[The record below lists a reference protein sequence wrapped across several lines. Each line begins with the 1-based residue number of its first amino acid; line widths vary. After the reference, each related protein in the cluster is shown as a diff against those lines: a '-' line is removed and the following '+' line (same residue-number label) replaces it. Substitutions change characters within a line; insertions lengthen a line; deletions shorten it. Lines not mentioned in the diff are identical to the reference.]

1 MVGERYDPLQVE
13 KEVLEFW
20 KKNKIYE
27 KAKSKNKGK
36 VKFYFLDGPPY
47 TSGRVHIGTAWNK
60 AFKDM
65 VLRYKRMKGF
75 DVWDRAG
82 YDMHG
87 LPVEHA
93 VEEKLGI
100 KHKDEIPKFGV
111 AKFIEE
117 CRNFALTNAKLMSED
132 FKRLGVWMDFDNAY
146 MSITNEFI
154 EGVWFLI
161 KKAHE
166 RGRLYLGEKVMHW
179 CPKCATALA
188 KHELEYK
195 KVRDVSIFLKFK
207 IKGKENEYLVV
218 WTTTPWTIPFNLG
231 IMVHPEFDYVKA
243 KVGDEYWIVAKG
255 LSAAFI
261 QGVVGKKLEIVEE
274 FKGKELEGVE
284 YEHPLYSELKEVYD
298 KLKKEHPNVHA
309 VVLSDEYVDLSA
321 GTGLVHMA
329 PGCGPEDYEVGHRYK
344 IPPFNNIDE
353 EGRFPEEMGK
363 FAGFIARK
371 DDDKFIEEFE
381 KKGCLIARSEV
392 DHDYAHCWR
401 CKQPVIFRTTL
412 QWFFKVEDLIGKMR
426 ELNKKVKWVP
436 EWAGSRQFDN
446 WLANLRDNS
455 ITRQRYWGTP
465 VPIWKCDKCDAYV
478 VIGSAKELSEFASLP
493 KDFHRPW
500 IDDVTFRCKHCD
512 GTMKRI
518 ADVLDVWIDA
528 GTTSWT
534 CLDYPQREDLF
545 KQLWP
550 ADFILEGKD
559 QIRGWFNLLLIASMV
574 AFEKHSYKA
583 VYMHGFVNDALGRKM
598 SKSLGNVISPYE
610 VIDKYGADVLRYYM
624 IGGAEPGV
632 DINYNFEDM
641 KVKARN
647 INVLWNVYRFV
658 LDLAKQVQL
667 KEFDESVFGT
677 EEKYIISRLHSTIKK
692 VSELFENYVLNEIP
706 WEVERLFLD
715 LSRVYIR
722 LVREKLSDE
731 KGKEIVL
738 FTCFKVLLECLKLFA
753 PVAPFISERIYQG
766 LRKVFGVEVESVH
779 LFDWPEYD
787 SKLIDV
793 ELENKFDV
801 MNKII
806 SAILSVRD
814 RIKRGVRWPLSKVVV
829 VGWER
834 TKEVVEEFGE
844 LIKRQANVKEIVAAD
859 SFGKLERI
867 KANFLTIENE
877 FDEKTAAKVIAAIAT
892 TSAETI
898 AEHIEKEGKFE
909 VDVDGKKVAVQK
921 RHLVFEYSIPKGYEV
936 EEFFTGMP
944 TKVYVNVEM
953 TPELEAEGYA
963 REVMRRIQTL
973 RKKAG
978 LEKKQRI
985 VLHVKADEELVNML
999 RNFEEQIMERVGAE
1013 HMKITTMNPA
1023 RKHEWV
1029 SIEKIKNKEVQIA
1042 FDLVK

>member
-1 MVGERYDPLQVE
+1 MPEERYDPLQVE
-13 KEVLEFW
+13 KEVLDFW
-20 KKNKIYE
+20 QKNEIYRKVKE
-27 KAKSKNKGK
+27 KNRGK
-36 VKFYFLDGPPY
+36 EKFYFLDGPPY

-65 VLRYKRMKGF
+65 FLRYKRMKGF

-111 AKFIEE
+111 ARFIEE

-146 MSITNEFI
+146 MSIKNEFI
-154 EGVWFLI
+154 EGVWFLV
-161 KKAHE
+161 KKAYE
-166 RGRLYLGEKVMHW
+166 KGRLYLGEKVMHW

-195 KVRDVSIFLKFK
+195 KIKDTSVFLKFK
-207 IKGKENEYLVV
+207 IKGKENEYLVI

-231 IMVHPEFDYVKA
+231 VMVHPEFDYVKA
-243 KVGDEYWIVAKG
+243 KVDDEYWIVAKG
-255 LSAAFI
+255 LAGAFI
-261 QGVVGKKLEIVEE
+261 QGVVGKKLEIVDE
-274 FKGKELEGVE
+274 FKGRELEGLE
-284 YEHPLYSELKEVYD
+284 YEHPLYEELKEIYD
-298 KLKKEHPNVHA
+298 KLKKEHPNVHT
-309 VVLSDEYVDLSA
+309 VVLSEEYVDLSA

-344 IPPFNNIDE
+344 IPPFNNLDE
-353 EGRFPEEMGK
+353 EGRFPAEMGR
-363 FAGFIARK
+363 FAGFVARK
-371 DDDKFIEEFE
+371 DDERFIEEFE
-381 KKGCLIARSEV
+381 KVGCLIAKSDVE
-392 DHDYAHCWR
+392 HEYAHCWR
-401 CKQPVIFRTTL
+401 CKQPVIFRTTQ
-412 QWFFKVEDLIGKMR
+412 QWFFKIEDLIEMMR

-436 EWAGSRQFDN
+436 EWAGSKQFDN

-465 VPIWKCDKCDAYV
+465 VPIWKCDKCGAFI
-478 VIGSAKELSEFASLP
+478 VIGSVKELKEHAAVPEDL
-493 KDFHRPW
+493 HRPW

-512 GTMKRI
+512 GTMHRI

-559 QIRGWFNLLLIASMV
+559 QIRGWFNLLLIASMI

-624 IGGAEPGV
+624 VGGAEPGV

-641 KVKARN
+641 RVKARN
-647 INVLWNVYRFV
+647 LSVLWNTYRFV

-667 KEFDESVFGT
+667 KEFDANAFGT
-677 EEKYIISRLHSTIKK
+677 EEKYIFSRLNSTIRR
-692 VSELFENYVLNEIP
+692 VTELFDNYVLNEVPI
-706 WEVERLFLD
+706 EIEKLFLD
-715 LSRVYIR
+715 LSRVYIK
-722 LVREKLSDE
+722 LVREKLIDE
-731 KGKEIVL
+731 KNKELVL
-738 FTCFKVLLECLKLFA
+738 YTCFKVLLECLKLFA
-753 PVAPFISERIYQG
+753 PVAPFICERIYQG
-766 LRKVFGVEVESVH
+766 LRKVFDLKIESIH
-779 LFDWPEYD
+779 LFDWPCFD
-787 SKLIDV
+787 SKLINI
-793 ELENKFDV
+793 ELEEKFDL
-801 MNKII
+801 MNRII
-806 SAILSVRD
+806 SAILAVRD
-814 RIKRGVRWPLSKVVV
+814 KIKRGVRWPLSKVVV
-829 VGWER
+829 VGSEKIR
-834 TKEVVEEFGE
+834 NVAEDFAE
-844 LIKRQANVKEIVAAD
+844 LIKRQANVKELIAEE
-859 SFGKLERI
+859 SFGRLEKV
-867 KANFLTIENE
+867 KADFLKIESE

-898 AEHIEKEGKFE
+898 AEHISKEGKFE
-909 VDVDGKKVAVQK
+909 VEADGKKVAIK
-921 RHLVFEYSIPKGYEV
+921 KEHLIFEHSIPKNYES
-936 EEFFTGMP
+936 EEFYGG
-944 TKVYVNVEM
+944 KVYVDVEL

-963 REVMRRIQTL
+963 RELARRIQIL

-978 LEKKQRI
+978 LEKRQKI
-985 VLHVKADEELVNML
+985 VLHVKADEDIVNML
-999 RNFEEQIMERVGAE
+999 RNFEEQIMLKVGAE
-1013 HMKITTMNPA
+1013 HMKITTMKPA
-1023 RKHEWV
+1023 RKYEWV
-1029 SIEKIKNKEVQIA
+1029 SIEKIKNKELQIA
-1042 FDLVK
+1042 FDLSS

>member
-1 MVGERYDPLQVE
+1 MPGERYDPLQVE
-13 KEVLEFW
+13 KEVLDFW
-20 KKNKIYE
+20 QKNEIYRKVKE
-27 KAKSKNKGK
+27 KNKGK
-36 VKFYFLDGPPY
+36 AKFYFLDGPPY

-65 VLRYKRMKGF
+65 FLRYKRMKGF

-93 VEEKLGI
+93 VEKKLGI

-111 AKFIEE
+111 ARFIEE
-117 CRNFALTNAKLMSED
+117 CRNFALTNAKLMSKD

-146 MSITNEFI
+146 MSIKNEFI
-154 EGVWFLI
+154 EGVWFLV
-161 KKAHE
+161 KKAYE
-166 RGRLYLGEKVMHW
+166 KGRLYLGEKVMHW

-188 KHELEYK
+188 KHELDYK
-195 KVRDVSIFLKFK
+195 NVKDASVFLKFK
-207 IKGKENEYLVV
+207 IKGKENEYLVI

-231 IMVHPEFDYVKA
+231 VMVHPEFDYVKV
-243 KVGDEYWIVAKG
+243 KVDDEYWIVAKG
-255 LSAAFI
+255 LAGAFI
-261 QGVVGKKLEIVEE
+261 QGVVGKKLEIVDE
-274 FKGKELEGVE
+274 FKGKELEGLE
-284 YEHPLYSELKEVYD
+284 YEHPLYEELKEIYD
-298 KLKKEHPNVHA
+298 KLKKEHPNVHT
-309 VVLSDEYVDLSA
+309 VVLSEEYVDLSA

-344 IPPFNNIDE
+344 IPPFNNLDE
-353 EGRFPEEMGK
+353 EGRFPAEMGK
-363 FAGFIARK
+363 FAGFIAKK
-371 DDDKFIEEFE
+371 DDEKFIEEFE
-381 KKGCLIARSEV
+381 KVGCLIAKSDVE
-392 DHDYAHCWR
+392 HEYAHCWR

-412 QWFFKVEDLIGKMR
+412 QWFFKIEDLIEKMR

-465 VPIWKCDKCDAYV
+465 VPIWKCDKCDAFI
-478 VIGSAKELSEFASLP
+478 VIGSVKELKEHATVPDDL
-493 KDFHRPW
+493 HRPW

-512 GTMKRI
+512 GTMHRI

-559 QIRGWFNLLLIASMV
+559 QIRGWFNLLLIASMI

-632 DINYNFEDM
+632 DINYNFDDM

-647 INVLWNVYRFV
+647 LSVLWNTYRFV

-667 KEFDESVFGT
+667 KEFDESVLGA
-677 EEKYIISRLHSTIKK
+677 EERYIISRLHSTIKK

-715 LSRVYIR
+715 LSRIYIK
-722 LVREKLSDE
+722 LIREKLIDE

-766 LRKVFGVEVESVH
+766 LRKIFGIKVESIH

-787 SKLIDV
+787 NRLIDS
-793 ELENKFDV
+793 ELEYKFDV
-801 MNKII
+801 MNRII
-806 SAILSVRD
+806 SAILAVRD

-834 TKEVVEEFGE
+834 TKEVIEEYGE
-844 LIKRQANVKEIVAAD
+844 LIKRQANVKEIVAED
-859 SFGKLERI
+859 SFGKLERV

-877 FDEKTAAKVIAAIAT
+877 FDEKTAAKVIAALTT

-898 AEHIEKEGKFE
+898 VEHIEKEGKFE
-909 VDVDGKKVAVQK
+909 IDVNGKKVAVQK
-921 RHLVFEYSIPKGYEV
+921 RHLVFEYSIPKDYEV
-936 EEFFTGMP
+936 EECFTGMP
-944 TKVYVNVEM
+944 TKVYVNIKL

-963 REVMRRIQTL
+963 RELARRIQIL

-978 LEKKQRI
+978 LEKRQKI
-985 VLHVKADEELVNML
+985 VLHVKADEDLVNML
-999 RNFEEQIMERVGAE
+999 RNFEEQIMLKVGAE
-1013 HMKITTMNPA
+1013 HMKITTIKPA

-1029 SIEKIKNKEVQIA
+1029 SIEKIKNKELQIA
-1042 FDLVK
+1042 FDLIG

>member
-1 MVGERYDPLQVE
+1 MQVE
-13 KEVLEFW
+13 QEILDFW
-20 KKNKIYE
+20 QKNEIYR
-27 KAKSKNKGK
+27 KAKEKNKGK
-36 VKFYFLDGPPY
+36 AKFYFLDGPPY

-65 VLRYKRMKGF
+65 LLRYKRMRGF

-111 AKFIEE
+111 ARFIEE
-117 CRNFALTNAKLMSED
+117 CRNFALTNAKLMSKD

-146 MSITNEFI
+146 MSIKNEFI
-154 EGVWFLI
+154 EGVWFLV
-161 KKAHE
+161 KKAYE
-166 RGRLYLGEKVMHW
+166 KGRLYLGEKVMHW

-188 KHELEYK
+188 KHELDYK
-195 KVRDVSIFLKFK
+195 NVKDASVFLKFK
-207 IKGKENEYLVV
+207 IKGKENEYLVI

-231 IMVHPEFDYVKA
+231 VMVHPEFDYVKV
-243 KVGDEYWIVAKG
+243 KVDDEYWIVAKG
-255 LSAAFI
+255 LAGAFI
-261 QGVVGKKLEIVEE
+261 QGVVGKKLEIVDE
-274 FKGKELEGVE
+274 FKGRELEGLE
-284 YEHPLYSELKEVYD
+284 YEHPLYEVLKDIYD
-298 KLKKEHPNVHA
+298 KLKKEHPNVHT

-329 PGCGPEDYEVGHRYK
+329 PGCGPEDYEVGHKYK

-353 EGRFPEEMGK
+353 EGRFPAEMGK

-371 DDDKFIEEFE
+371 DDKKFIEEFE
-381 KKGCLIARSEV
+381 KVGCLIAKSDVE
-392 DHDYAHCWR
+392 HEYAHCWR

-412 QWFFKVEDLIGKMR
+412 QWFFKVEDLIERMR

-465 VPIWKCDKCDAYV
+465 VPIWKCDKCDAFI
-478 VIGSAKELSEFASLP
+478 VIGSVKELKEHAAVPEDL
-493 KDFHRPW
+493 HRPW

-512 GTMKRI
+512 GTMHRI

-559 QIRGWFNLLLIASMV
+559 QIRGWFNLLLIASMI

-632 DINYNFEDM
+632 DINYNFDDM
-641 KVKARN
+641 RVKARN
-647 INVLWNVYRFV
+647 LSVLWNTYRFV

-667 KEFDESVFGT
+667 KEFDESALGV
-677 EEKYIISRLHSTIKK
+677 EERYIISRLHSTIKR
-692 VSELFENYVLNEIP
+692 VSELFENYILNEIP
-706 WEVERLFLD
+706 WEVEKLFLD
-715 LSRVYIR
+715 LSRIYIK
-722 LVREKLSDE
+722 LVREKLIDE

-753 PVAPFISERIYQG
+753 PVAPFICERIYQG
-766 LRKVFGVEVESVH
+766 LRKVFGIKVESIH

-787 SKLIDV
+787 NRLIDS
-793 ELENKFDV
+793 ELEYKFDV
-801 MNKII
+801 MNRII

-814 RIKRGVRWPLSKVVV
+814 RIKRGVRWPLSKAVV
-829 VGWER
+829 VGDEKIR
-834 TKEVVEEFGE
+834 NVAEEFAD
-844 LIKRQANVKEIVAAD
+844 LIKRQANVKELIAEE
-859 SFGKLERI
+859 SFGRLERI
-867 KANFLTIENE
+867 KADFSKIESE
-877 FDEKTAAKVIAAIAT
+877 FDEKTAAKIIAAIAT

-898 AEHIEKEGKFE
+898 AEHISKEGKFE
-909 VDVDGKKVAVQK
+909 VETDGRKIAVKKE
-921 RHLVFEYSIPKGYEV
+921 HLIFEYSMPKNYES
-936 EEFFTGMP
+936 EEFYGG
-944 TKVYVNVEM
+944 KVYVNTEL

-978 LEKKQRI
+978 LEKRQKI
-985 VLHVKADEELVNML
+985 VLHIKADEELVSML
-999 RNFEEQIMERVGAE
+999 RNFEEQIMDRVGAE
-1013 HMKITTMNPA
+1013 HIKITTIKPA

-1029 SIEKIKNKEVQIA
+1029 SIEKIKNKELQIA